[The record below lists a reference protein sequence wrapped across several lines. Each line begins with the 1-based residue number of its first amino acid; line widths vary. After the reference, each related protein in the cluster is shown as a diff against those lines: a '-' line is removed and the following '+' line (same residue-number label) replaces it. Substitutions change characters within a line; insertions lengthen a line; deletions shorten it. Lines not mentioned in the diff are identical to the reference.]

1 MGSMR
6 EMAARGFG
14 FPFDRLFKKG
24 RFRRKATSVFG
35 GQKPSNQ
42 PTVRPVPHEGRRIPS
57 TVPGDS
63 PTALLVPLQIESGPP
78 AMSPKSIFST
88 LRFFAGFSQS
98 PAEMSGEDLLKAVKS
113 GNLSEVQRLVGENK
127 SIVNWKG
134 GVSVCSCCGVT
145 LCGG

>member
-1 MGSMR
+1 MASMR

-78 AMSPKSIFST
+78 AMSPKSSFSKP
-88 LRFFAGFSQS
+88 FFAGFSQS
-98 PAEMSGEDLLKAVKS
+98 PAEMSGQDLIDAVID
-113 GNLSEVQRLVGENK
+113 GNLSEVQRLVGGNK
-127 SIVNWKG
+127 SIVNWRDY
-134 GVSVCSCCGVT
+134 VSACSCCGVT
-145 LCGG
+145 LCGE